1 MYIDIGIFIVKVFN
15 NRITITMNIL
25 FTTINK
31 KACTTEFQ
39 KKLWNGAEQYM
50 KDQVRRKLQSLTS
63 YIGNVNVSILID
75 MNKGFATVL
84 KNNLSEEQFF
94 IAQRT
99 LRNKI

>member
-1 MYIDIGIFIVKVFN
+1 
-15 NRITITMNIL
+15 MNIL

-31 KACTTEFQ
+31 KACTTELQ
-39 KKLWNGAEQYM
+39 QKLWNGAEQYM
-50 KDQVRRKLQSLTS
+50 KDQVRRKLQCLTS

-75 MNKGFATVL
+75 MNKGFSSVL
-84 KNNLSEEQFF
+84 KNNLSEEQFL

>member
-1 MYIDIGIFIVKVFN
+1 
-15 NRITITMNIL
+15 MNIL

-31 KACTTEFQ
+31 KACMTELQ
-39 KKLWNGAEQYM
+39 KKLWNGTEQYM

-84 KNNLSEEQFF
+84 KNNLSEEQFL

>member
-1 MYIDIGIFIVKVFN
+1 
-15 NRITITMNIL
+15 MNIL

-31 KACTTEFQ
+31 KACTTELQ
-39 KKLWNGAEQYM
+39 QKLWNGAEQYM
-50 KDQVRRKLQSLTS
+50 KDQARRKLQCLTS

-75 MNKGFATVL
+75 MNKGFSSVL
-84 KNNLSEEQFF
+84 KNNLSEEQFL

>member
-1 MYIDIGIFIVKVFN
+1 
-15 NRITITMNIL
+15 
-25 FTTINK
+25 
-31 KACTTEFQ
+31 
-39 KKLWNGAEQYM
+39 M